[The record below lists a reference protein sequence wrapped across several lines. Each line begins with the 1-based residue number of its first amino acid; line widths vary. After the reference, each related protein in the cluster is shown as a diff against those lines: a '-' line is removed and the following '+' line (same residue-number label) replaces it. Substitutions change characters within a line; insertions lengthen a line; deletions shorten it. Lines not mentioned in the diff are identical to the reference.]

1 MEELKNISIRGRMAY
16 LISSFEN
23 VLLHYTAIKKN
34 GGGC

>member
-16 LISSFEN
+16 LISSFET
-23 VLLHYTAIKKN
+23 YCCIITAIKKN